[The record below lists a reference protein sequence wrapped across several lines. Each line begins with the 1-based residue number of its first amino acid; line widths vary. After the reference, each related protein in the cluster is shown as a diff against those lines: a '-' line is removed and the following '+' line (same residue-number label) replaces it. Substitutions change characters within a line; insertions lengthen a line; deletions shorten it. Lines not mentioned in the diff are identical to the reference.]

1 MSVVVTVRIP
11 KRLKKEAK
19 AYGINISKVLREA
32 LAEEI
37 QKRKLERINSL
48 QNKAKKI
55 LAKIKKEK
63 IIEAVRE
70 TRNEH

>member
-11 KRLKKEAK
+11 KKLKEEAK
-19 AYGINISKVLREA
+19 AYDINISRVLREA

-37 QKRKLERINSL
+37 RRRKLEHINRL
-48 QNKAKKI
+48 QNKARKI